1 MSYDSV
7 VQGVPGNSQRGR
19 TSSDIQCFGPPS
31 LLDSSICGCP
41 KNTLHLQGKAMPK
54 T

>member
-1 MSYDSV
+1 MLYDSV
-7 VQGVPGNSQRGR
+7 VQGVPGNLQRGR

-31 LLDSSICGCP
+31 LPDSSICGCP
-41 KNTLHLQGKAMPK
+41 RNILQVQGKAMAE

>member
-7 VQGVPGNSQRGR
+7 VQGVPSNSHRGR
-19 TSSDIQCFGPPS
+19 TSFDIQCFSPHS
-31 LLDSSICGCP
+31 LPDSSICGCP
-41 KNTLHLQGKAMPK
+41 KNTLQVEGKAMLE

>member
-7 VQGVPGNSQRGR
+7 VQGVHGNLRRGK
-19 TSSDIQCFGPPS
+19 TSSNIQCFGPSS
-31 LLDSSICGCP
+31 LPDSSICGCP
-41 KNTLHLQGKAMPK
+41 KNILQVQGKAMPE